1 MTLRRGSGAETY
13 NLVRS
18 ELASIGADDWEA
30 RARNI
35 AEETDAIADKAGAEA
50 DQAVQAVQRVV
61 YCFGSDAGPDNVG
74 MLNRIRTYFQ
84 NVLHMMF
91 VWNFCLFHRVH
102 LISKAQVQLF
112 DKWVWPE
119 TYPPE
124 SPASTYFNGVSSI
137 ANQWRASG
145 SPAKIK
151 QCAAQATVTVTCV
164 VVSTELILI
173 ID

>member
-1 MTLRRGSGAETY
+1 
-13 NLVRS
+13 
-18 ELASIGADDWEA
+18 
-30 RARNI
+30 
-35 AEETDAIADKAGAEA
+35 
-50 DQAVQAVQRVV
+50 
-61 YCFGSDAGPDNVG
+61 
-74 MLNRIRTYFQ
+74 
-84 NVLHMMF
+84 MMF

-151 QCAAQATVTVTCV
+151 QSAAQATVTVTCV

-173 ID
+173 IDWSKLWSESTYRSNYSNVNIIYHNCLTCTCSMWQAFDNTVSREYFGKLNFLGNCHHIACSKTAPCESFDMASESHKGAYFGFHC